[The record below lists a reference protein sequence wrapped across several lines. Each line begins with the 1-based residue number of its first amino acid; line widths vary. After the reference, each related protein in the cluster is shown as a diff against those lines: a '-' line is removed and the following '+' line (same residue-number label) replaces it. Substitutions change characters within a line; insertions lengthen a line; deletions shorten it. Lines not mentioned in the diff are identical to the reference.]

1 MQISILSTV
10 VGMCGVV
17 KFLKNVVVLRVISES
32 DLTGMW
38 NIVLFFIIVNFC
50 EQELIVSQENAA
62 VCILKWTLTVNNFI
76 VSNYIQGCLHLHILH
91 NAHLIIIL
99 GYYYHCLSYKILLNS
114 CCDNN
119 RLFCVVQTFF
129 GTIKTWLIDQ
139 QITFVVRIW
148 KKNPHKDEKTKLN

>member
-1 MQISILSTV
+1 MQIYHGIYWCLY
-10 VGMCGVV
+10 GECGSG
-17 KFLKNVVVLRVISES
+17 VLGGGLGVISDRE
-32 DLTGMW
+32 
-38 NIVLFFIIVNFC
+38 VKYCFIFYIFNFC
-50 EQELIVSQENAA
+50 KQELIVSQENAA

-119 RLFCVVQTFF
+119 RLFCA
-129 GTIKTWLIDQ
+129 L
-139 QITFVVRIW
+139 
-148 KKNPHKDEKTKLN
+148 